1 MSKDHVIVIKK
12 KHGGHGDG
20 HHGGSW
26 KVAFAD
32 FAIAMMALFLLLWIM
47 SATDKE
53 QKKAIATYFEDPGSF
68 RHPSSSKPINFGGM
82 NTLVNIPRPGANNR
96 GREETE
102 VIAEDMDK
110 TLNNTLIFDK
120 LSDELQKL
128 VGGSKSAGR
137 YEDYIDL
144 EKTPEGLRIVILDNN
159 KKNMFEKGS
168 ARLQPFFQDLMLE
181 MAPILNKLSFSL
193 MISGH
198 TDSSGFQRNNYSNWE
213 LSSARAQVAR
223 RTLVF
228 GGLEESRI
236 MMVLGMADRVL
247 RDPEKPESSS
257 NRRIEILFLNEEMEK
272 RIENMFAPVEEGTE
286 DVIQEGTEKLSDED
300 SQKMRTALDK
310 ARDNQLPEEM
320 KDDINWG
327 GN

>member
-1 MSKDHVIVIKK
+1 MSKGHVIVIKK

-68 RHPSSSKPINFGGM
+68 RHPRSSKPINFGVA
-82 NTLVNIPRPGANNR
+82 NTVVDIPKPGPGKQ
-96 GREETE
+96 GREDTE
-102 VIAEDMDK
+102 VIADQNTK

-128 VGGSKSAGR
+128 IGGSKSAGR
-137 YEDYIDL
+137 YEDYIYL
-144 EKTPEGLRIVILDNN
+144 EETPEGLRIVILDNN
-159 KKNMFEKGS
+159 KRDMFEKGS
-168 ARLQPFFQDLMLE
+168 ARLQPFFQDLLLE
-181 MAPILNKLSFSL
+181 LAPIVNKLSFNL

-198 TDSSGFQRNNYSNWE
+198 TDSSGFQRNDYSNWE
-213 LSSARAQVAR
+213 LSSARAQIAR

-247 RDPEKPESSS
+247 RNPENPEASS
-257 NRRIEILFLNEEMEK
+257 NRRIEILLLAKDMEE
-272 RIENMFAPVEEGTE
+272 RIEKMFAPIEEGT
-286 DVIQEGTEKLSDED
+286 QKLSEGD
-300 SQKMRTALDK
+300 SRKMRKALEK
-310 ARDNQLPEEM
+310 AKSNQLPEEM
-320 KDDINWG
+320 KDNIEWG
-327 GN
+327 N

>member
-1 MSKDHVIVIKK
+1 MSKGHVIVIKK

-68 RHPSSSKPINFGGM
+68 RHPSSSKPINFGVA
-82 NTLVNIPRPGANNR
+82 NTVVDIPKPGPGKQ
-96 GREETE
+96 GREDTE
-102 VIAEDMDK
+102 VIADQNTK

-128 VGGSKSAGR
+128 IGGSKSAGR
-137 YEDYIDL
+137 YEDYIYL
-144 EKTPEGLRIVILDNN
+144 EETPEGLRIVILDNN
-159 KKNMFEKGS
+159 KRDMFEKGR
-168 ARLQPFFQDLMLE
+168 ARLQPFFQDLLLE
-181 MAPILNKLSFSL
+181 LAPILNKLSFNL

-198 TDSSGFQRNNYSNWE
+198 TDSSGFQRNDYSNWE
-213 LSSARAQVAR
+213 LSSARAQIAR

-247 RDPEKPESSS
+247 RNPENPEASS
-257 NRRIEILFLNEEMEK
+257 NRRIEILLLAKDMEE
-272 RIENMFAPVEEGTE
+272 RIEKMFAPIEEGT
-286 DVIQEGTEKLSDED
+286 QKLSEGD
-300 SQKMRTALDK
+300 SRKMRKALEK
-310 ARDNQLPEEM
+310 AKSNQLPEEM
-320 KDDINWG
+320 KDNIEWG
-327 GN
+327 N

>member
-1 MSKDHVIVIKK
+1 MSKGHVIVIKK

-53 QKKAIATYFEDPGSF
+53 QKSAIASYFDDPGSF
-68 RHPSSSKPINFGGM
+68 RPKSSSRPIDFGGGM
-82 NTLVNIPRPGANNR
+82 NTLVDIPKPGPGQR

-102 VIAEDMDK
+102 VVTKENTK

-128 VGGSKSAGR
+128 IGGSKSAGR
-137 YEDYIDL
+137 YEDYIQL
-144 EKTPEGLRIVILDNN
+144 EETPEGMRIVILDNN
-159 KKNMFEKGS
+159 KRNMFEKGS
-168 ARLQPFFQDLMLE
+168 ARLKPFYQDLLLE
-181 MAPILNKLSFSL
+181 LAPIVNKLSFRL

-198 TDSSGFQRNNYSNWE
+198 TDSSGFQRRAYSNWE
-213 LSSARAQVAR
+213 LSSDRAQIAR

-247 RDPEKPESSS
+247 RNPENPEDSS
-257 NRRIEILFLNEEMEK
+257 NRRIEILLLTKEMEE
-272 RIENMFAPVEEGTE
+272 RLEDMFEPVEKDT
-286 DVIQEGTEKLSDED
+286 QNFSDEE
-300 SQKMRTALDK
+300 SQEMNKALDK
-310 ARDNQLPEEM
+310 AIDNELPEEM
-320 KDDINWG
+320 VDDIRQEMLN
-327 GN
+327 